1 METLL
6 DPRFLIIFPVV
17 LILIVGGFWLIRRLF
32 GTRLGTGTTRGR
44 QPRLAV
50 IDAAA
55 VDGRRRLV
63 LIRRDNVEHL
73 LMIGGPS
80 DIVVESS
87 IVRAVPVA
95 SQREAPGVRTAGQP
109 EQAPRAGESVPARE
123 VGPSWGPE
131 RPARSEPRIPEPA
144 ARLAEPARG
153 EVAPPWMSEPS
164 PRPPRVQEP
173 LLADTRT
180 RGQSPRVPL
189 QPETAPPRLN
199 PQPRA
204 AAGSLSVAERESP
217 AADARLAP
225 SASETN
231 LADMAQRL
239 EAALRQPASGE
250 SARPQPVE
258 SVARPQPGSESAVP
272 PGRGEATRS
281 ETLRASSEQPNAPR
295 VDQGEAKPTTSEQKP
310 NPPQP
315 TTDAKP
321 ASPKNVLDSL
331 EQEMA
336 SLLGRPVA
344 KE

>member
-32 GTRLGTGTTRGR
+32 GTRLGTAMTRGR

-95 SQREAPGVRTAGQP
+95 SQREAPGVRTPGAP
-109 EQAPRAGESVPARE
+109 EQPPRAAEPVPARE
-123 VGPSWGPE
+123 TGPSWGPE
-131 RPARSEPRIPEPA
+131 RPPRSEPRIPEPA
-144 ARLAEPARG
+144 ARLAEPAPPRG
-153 EVAPPWMSEPS
+153 DVAPPWMSEPA
-164 PRPPRVQEP
+164 PRPPRVHEP
-173 LLADTRT
+173 LSAETRA
-180 RGQSPRVPL
+180 RGQSPRVSV
-189 QPETAPPRLN
+189 QPGTAPPRLN
-199 PQPRA
+199 PQPRP
-204 AAGSLSVAERESP
+204 AAGSPSMAEPEPP
-217 AADARLAP
+217 AAEARVAP

-239 EAALRQPASGE
+239 EAALRQPAAGE

-258 SVARPQPGSESAVP
+258 PVHPAPGSESAAP
-272 PGRGEATRS
+272 PGRGEATRT
-281 ETLRASSEQPNAPR
+281 ETLRSEQPNAPR
-295 VDQGEAKPTTSEQKP
+295 VAQGEAKPATSEQKP
-310 NPPQP
+310 SPPQP
-315 TTDAKP
+315 TTETKP
-321 ASPKNVLDSL
+321 APTKNVLDSL

-336 SLLGRPVA
+336 SLLGRPVV